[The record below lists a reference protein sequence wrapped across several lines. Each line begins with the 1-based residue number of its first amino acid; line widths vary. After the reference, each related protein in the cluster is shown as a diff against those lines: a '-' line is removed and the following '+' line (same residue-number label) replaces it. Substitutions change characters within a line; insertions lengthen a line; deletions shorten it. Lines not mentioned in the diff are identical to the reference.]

1 MSRKLPRQSRQPTW
15 VTYSGMGIE
24 LAAAVVGFTLV
35 GWWLDR
41 HFGWSPWGVL
51 AGVLLGL
58 TGGTYNLVRSALAA
72 VRGEPDPEAGE
83 DETNGV

>member
-1 MSRKLPRQSRQPTW
+1 VSQKLPRQEQQPTW

-24 LAAAVVGFTLV
+24 LAASVVGFTLL

-51 AGVLLGL
+51 AGVFLGL
-58 TGGTYNLVRSALAA
+58 AGGTYNLVRGALAA
-72 VRGEPDPEAGE
+72 VRSANLPQKRTDDSEGG
-83 DETNGV
+83 